1 MEASLAALNI
11 SDGED
16 EPLLVQGETNVLDE
30 NLALCLVG
38 WLLEQDCEEIIQQ
51 FWRSSTDPLPKKLEN
66 LGKELQSWGSL
77 KRKRRRETK
86 AVLESRLHALEDAE
100 SVSESELI
108 FEEVSSSITSELNSV
123 LTAPFNA
130 EEVSVALRTMSP
142 LKAPGLDISVWNDAW
157 LPGKGNGRLNLPIDI
172 RFPKVSDLII
182 PESNVWN
189 YGLLQSIFPSDIAA
203 RIGCI
208 PLARSKPCDELIWR
222 YDNTG
227 LYSPKSG
234 YKLLLE
240 MSSSQHP
247 INVEPNAAIMLSFY
261 KSLWELNLPA
271 KCKIFFWRLMHN
283 FLPTFNNL
291 QLRRLQV
298 RNTCRF
304 CEAAAESVTHFAL
317 LCPITLGILDSVGCS
332 LVPTTPQLEFCETL
346 ASWFIQ
352 STKRDQSLIVISYWA
367 LWYARNE
374 IIHESRPF
382 SAVSVSSFIL
392 SFLLE
397 LESSIVVPA
406 SNSLIKDVKW
416 FPPDGSIIKLNFDAS
431 FNSASNSS
439 VSGIVARDSH
449 GFILAACT
457 CPHRE
462 IADAFIAEAVACEK
476 AVSFALDLGFRS
488 VQIEGDSL
496 SVIKKLNSTAM
507 DKSIISPII
516 GDIKALSVNFVS
528 VTFSFVGRRG
538 NVVAHELARV
548 GLQFPEP
555 RYWIEE
561 APSTVE
567 QLAVRDC
574 LV

>member
-1 MEASLAALNI
+1 MHATLGSSPSYTWRSIYSAR
-11 SDGED
+11 G
-16 EPLLVQGETNVLDE
+16 
-30 NLALCLVG
+30 
-38 WLLEQDCEEIIQQ
+38 LLE
-51 FWRSSTDPLPKKLEN
+51 TG
-66 LGKELQSWGSL
+66 LGWKVG
-77 KRKRRRETK
+77 T
-86 AVLESRLHALEDAE
+86 
-100 SVSESELI
+100 
-108 FEEVSSSITSELNSV
+108 
-123 LTAPFNA
+123 
-130 EEVSVALRTMSP
+130 
-142 LKAPGLDISVWNDAW
+142 GLDISVWNDAW

-367 LWYARNE
+367 LC
-374 IIHESRPF
+374 
-382 SAVSVSSFIL
+382 SS
-392 SFLLE
+392 
-397 LESSIVVPA
+397 
-406 SNSLIKDVKW
+406 
-416 FPPDGSIIKLNFDAS
+416 
-431 FNSASNSS
+431 
-439 VSGIVARDSH
+439 
-449 GFILAACT
+449 
-457 CPHRE
+457 
-462 IADAFIAEAVACEK
+462 
-476 AVSFALDLGFRS
+476 
-488 VQIEGDSL
+488 
-496 SVIKKLNSTAM
+496 
-507 DKSIISPII
+507 
-516 GDIKALSVNFVS
+516 
-528 VTFSFVGRRG
+528 
-538 NVVAHELARV
+538 
-548 GLQFPEP
+548 LQFFDQGREMVSP
-555 RYWIEE
+555 RWKYNQ
-561 APSTVE
+561 A
-567 QLAVRDC
+567 
-574 LV
+574 

>member
-1 MEASLAALNI
+1 MEKESPEL
-11 SDGED
+11 E
-16 EPLLVQGETNVLDE
+16 ET
-30 NLALCLVG
+30 A
-38 WLLEQDCEEIIQQ
+38 
-51 FWRSSTDPLPKKLEN
+51 KLE
-66 LGKELQSWGSL
+66 K
-77 KRKRRRETK
+77 
-86 AVLESRLHALEDAE
+86 
-100 SVSESELI
+100 ESEKK
-108 FEEVSSSITSELNSV
+108 THQN
-123 LTAPFNA
+123 
-130 EEVSVALRTMSP
+130 
-142 LKAPGLDISVWNDAW
+142 VWNDAW

-189 YGLLQSIFPSDIAA
+189 YGLLQSIFPSDIAD

-222 YDNTG
+222 YENTG

-271 KCKIFFWRLMHN
+271 KS
-283 FLPTFNNL
+283 
-291 QLRRLQV
+291 
-298 RNTCRF
+298 
-304 CEAAAESVTHFAL
+304 AAESVTHFAL
-317 LCPITLGILDSVGCS
+317 LCPITLGIFDSVGCS
-332 LVPTTPQLEFCETL
+332 SVPTTPQLEFCETL
-346 ASWFIQ
+346 TSWFIQ

-367 LWYARNE
+367 LWYAKNE

-382 SAVSVSSFIL
+382 SAISVSSFIL

-457 CPHRE
+457 CPHRG

-496 SVIKKLNSTAM
+496 SVIKKINSTAM

-538 NVVAHELARV
+538 NVVAHELAQV

-574 LV
+574 LI